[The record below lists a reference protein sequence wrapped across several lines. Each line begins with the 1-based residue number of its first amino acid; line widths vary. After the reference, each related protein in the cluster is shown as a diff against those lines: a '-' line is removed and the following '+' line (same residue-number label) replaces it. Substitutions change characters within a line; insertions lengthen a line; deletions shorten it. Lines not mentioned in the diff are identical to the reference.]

1 MAVHIAPWWL
11 CCIFTCPVQNC
22 HDHTAG
28 PAPWQQAQWHDFYEL
43 QEKQIA
49 KQSNPVMQS
58 TDLAIQTRILNPT
71 HPVVNISQQEPS
83 RKAIIAAQRDWE
95 KKRTFLLLQKTA
107 VGVSVGSAWLK
118 TTKSRPQKKRDCY
131 DLSWSASLSAIT
143 SILYHTRVVEPVTSW
158 MRSNQVLT
166 HILERSVLL
175 NCCQDNFLVVPA
187 GNWCRF

>member
-1 MAVHIAPWWL
+1 MLPNLKDFICLMTYLLPFSYNGFTNSIWTTCWPSVRNRSALRLEGLPSIDCIDFEIKNSQMAVHIAPWWL

-83 RKAIIAAQRDWE
+83 RKAHHCCSKGLRKKENVPFASKDCCRGQR
-95 KKRTFLLLQKTA
+95 
-107 VGVSVGSAWLK
+107 G
-118 TTKSRPQKKRDCY
+118 
-131 DLSWSASLSAIT
+131 
-143 SILYHTRVVEPVTSW
+143 
-158 MRSNQVLT
+158 
-166 HILERSVLL
+166 
-175 NCCQDNFLVVPA
+175 
-187 GNWCRF
+187 